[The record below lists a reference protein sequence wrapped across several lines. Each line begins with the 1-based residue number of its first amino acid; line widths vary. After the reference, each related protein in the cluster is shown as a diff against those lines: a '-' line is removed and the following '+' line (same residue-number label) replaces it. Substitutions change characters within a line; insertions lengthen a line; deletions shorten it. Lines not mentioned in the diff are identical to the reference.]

1 MVYLCPNI
9 QQPKPLKVGKTRLFV
24 RKSHKKRAYARKND
38 HS

>member
-9 QQPKPLKVGKTRLFV
+9 QQPNALIVGKTRLFV
-24 RKSHKKRAYARKND
+24 RKSHKQRAAARKND